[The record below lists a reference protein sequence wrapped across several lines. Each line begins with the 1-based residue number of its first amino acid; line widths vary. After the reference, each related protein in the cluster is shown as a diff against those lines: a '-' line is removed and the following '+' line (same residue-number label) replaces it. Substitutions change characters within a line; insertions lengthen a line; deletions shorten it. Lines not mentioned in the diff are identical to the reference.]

1 MLFAD
6 TKTLA
11 GKIHFGRF
19 HIHSEEDHVG
29 RLNLDNPKR
38 PTLQLLHNDP
48 TSWVGVQHPPAIIR
62 GELTCGTKV
71 TLFVSN
77 TQVNSVSVSLDYV
90 VGGRQHLPESDSI
103 VQIQFTIDDAGSLKW
118 DPVFLGSAE
127 GDHNDQTGTIEWNWL
142 TEIFQADT
150 VIGRVSAGYRWDVPS
165 PRMLPPHPSDLHIQ
179 ADVIITLEFSSD
191 QSLESAVNSTRKVV
205 NFLAT
210 ISEAPTAIVQMA
222 LGLESTSSSKLE
234 LIPPPYYLPVYDR
247 VSTERVVEPI
257 VKDGA
262 SMSSLITNWIALG
275 EGTIVDGSAQDRRWK
290 ARKHYHTSCLLKNH
304 VYDEDRLVSAA
315 NLFDLLPKSAVVTDF
330 ELSPEVEAGID
341 AARCAFKNLVKE
353 DDVYHTRNRCLSA
366 LTRLKHP
373 RLKDRVRARAKIV
386 QDEVDL
392 ELEKIGLITDRAV
405 NLRNLYVHESDSDAE
420 TPLGLLVVCTA
431 TLEFVFV
438 VSELIEAG
446 WDVNA
451 AREFYR
457 SRHPVKMYANY
468 YKEYFTKFCDVAI

>member
-19 HIHSEEDHVG
+19 RIHSEEDHVG
-29 RLNLDNPKR
+29 KLNLVNPKR
-38 PTLQLLHNDP
+38 PTLQLLHHDQ
-48 TSWVGVQHPPAIIR
+48 TSWVGVSHPPAIIR

-77 TQVNSVSVSLDYV
+77 THVNSVDVSLDHV

-103 VQIQFTIDDAGSLKW
+103 VQIQFTIDDASSLKW
-118 DPVFLGSAE
+118 DPVFLGSDE
-127 GDHNDQTGTIEWNWL
+127 DGHNDQAGTIEWNWL
-142 TEIFQADT
+142 TEIFQTDT
-150 VIGRVSAGYRWDVPS
+150 AIGRVSAGYRWDVP
-165 PRMLPPHPSDLHIQ
+165 PLHLLPPYPSDFHIQ
-179 ADVIITLEFSSD
+179 ADVIITLDFSSG

-210 ISEAPTAIVQMA
+210 ISGAPTAIVQTA
-222 LGLESTSSSKLE
+222 LSLELVSSSKLE

-247 VSTERVVEPI
+247 VPTERVIEPI

-262 SMSSLITNWIALG
+262 SMSSLITKWIALG
-275 EGTIVDGSAQDRRWK
+275 EGTIVDGSAQGTRWE
-290 ARKHYHTSCLLKNH
+290 ARKRYHTSCLLKNH

-315 NLFDLLPKSAVVTDF
+315 NLFDLLPKTALVTDF
-330 ELSPEVEAGID
+330 ELSPEAVAGID

-353 DDVYHTRNRCLSA
+353 DDVYHTRSRCLSDLA
-366 LTRLKHP
+366 RLKRP
-373 RLKDRVRARAKIV
+373 TLKDRIRTRAKIV
-386 QDEVDL
+386 QDGVAP
-392 ELEKIGLITDRAV
+392 ELEEIGLIINRAV
-405 NLRNLYVHESDSDAE
+405 DLRNRYVHGSDSDAE
-420 TPLGLLVVCTA
+420 IPLGLLVVCTV

-446 WDVNA
+446 WDINA
-451 AREFYR
+451 AREFYV
-457 SRHPVKMYANY
+457 SRHPANRYAKY
-468 YKEYFTKFCDVAI
+468 YEEYFTKFCNVAL